1 MNIENILQIP
11 QTVVSGEPDI
21 SKQASLFFFK
31 AHLLTMQPAAEYT
44 LRQKIANGINSL
56 AAEYKYRTQGY
67 ILSLW
72 DKKNNEN
79 IEIPLYN
86 RFSAQY
92 QEIQINKINRL
103 HWSNPPNFFITLTI
117 DFHAYPDIY
126 SGYREMGKEWNRLL
140 SHIKKT
146 DKEVEFLKIYEIQE
160 KHTKNIHIHA
170 LMNTKLNRGQILH
183 LIDFLK
189 IGSQMDVKDL
199 TDYYKEKNGCR
210 PTKHDL
216 YYMAVKYILK
226 YLKKDILGNPE
237 NINETKNILWA
248 LRARSYSFSKK
259 LLQRKRP
266 PSLWLDLAFE
276 NNSNQTPELSPRLY
290 LSLFF
295 LQRSVKWAHAY
306 YENSILPGIKQF
318 EFVKIRKYT

>member
-1 MNIENILQIP
+1 
-11 QTVVSGEPDI
+11 
-21 SKQASLFFFK
+21 
-31 AHLLTMQPAAEYT
+31 
-44 LRQKIANGINSL
+44 
-56 AAEYKYRTQGY
+56 
-67 ILSLW
+67 
-72 DKKNNEN
+72 
-79 IEIPLYN
+79 
-86 RFSAQY
+86 
-92 QEIQINKINRL
+92 
-103 HWSNPPNFFITLTI
+103 
-117 DFHAYPDIY
+117 
-126 SGYREMGKEWNRLL
+126 MGKEWNRLL

-266 PSLWLDLAFE
+266 PSLWLDQLDLAFE